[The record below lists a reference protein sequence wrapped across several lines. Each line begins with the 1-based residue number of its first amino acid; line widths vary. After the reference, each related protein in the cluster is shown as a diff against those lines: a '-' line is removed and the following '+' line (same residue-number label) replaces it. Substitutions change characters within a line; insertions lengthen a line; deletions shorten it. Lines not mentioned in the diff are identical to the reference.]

1 MATSEGIIHRM
12 TGQNGKLYLY
22 EDRIVIERKGYI
34 ANSIFGAAS
43 DKIIPLDSVAS
54 VQFKKPGF
62 FVGYL
67 QFGIYGAVEA
77 KSNVFNAN
85 EDENTV
91 TFSSKKTELAISIKN
106 YIENAIS
113 QRSKSSSVRSESI
126 ADEILKFKQ
135 LADSGVI
142 TQEEFEAKKKQL
154 LGI

>member
-22 EDRIVIERKGYI
+22 EDRIVIERKGYM

-43 DKIIPLDSVAS
+43 DKVIPLDSIVS

-62 FVGYL
+62 FIGYL
-67 QFGIYGAVEA
+67 QFGIHGAVEA
-77 KSNVFNAN
+77 KSNVFSAN

-91 TFSSKKTELAISIKN
+91 TFSSKKTELAISIKS
-106 YIENAIS
+106 YIEKAIS
-113 QRSKSSSVRSESI
+113 QRSKLSSVKTGSA

-142 TQEEFEAKKKQL
+142 SQEEFESKKKQL